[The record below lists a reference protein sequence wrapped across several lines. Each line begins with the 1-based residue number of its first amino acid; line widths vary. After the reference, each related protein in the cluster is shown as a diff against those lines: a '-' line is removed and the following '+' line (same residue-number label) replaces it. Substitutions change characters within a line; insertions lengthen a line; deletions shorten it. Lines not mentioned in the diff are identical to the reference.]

1 MHFVKRADIHMR
13 SGRRG
18 KLYGRRQTGIIPAH
32 LGLKS
37 GLGLLSQSESMSSP
51 SPSLSLPIADRLRP
65 DRATLYVH
73 PHIHIHMTARRTR
86 SGILRERDT
95 QETCRTNA
103 DKERNEKDKRFL
115 KNNYDAIHFGTSY
128 WSFFLTVSGN
138 GVLVRTISQNC
149 DSRKQ
154 HL

>member
-1 MHFVKRADIHMR
+1 MRFVKRADIHMR

-18 KLYGRRQTGIIPAH
+18 KLYGRRRTGIIPAH

-73 PHIHIHMTARRTR
+73 PHIHMTPRRTR

-103 DKERNEKDKRFL
+103 DKEGNEKDKRFL
-115 KNNYDAIHFGTSY
+115 KNNYDCSHCSTPVILVPVGV
-128 WSFFLTVSGN
+128 SF
-138 GVLVRTISQNC
+138 
-149 DSRKQ
+149 
-154 HL
+154 